1 MKLVDRKETENSGSS
16 TIIVADVKKDDF
28 GNYTCRAVNKIGTGE
43 ATAVV
48 SGYPDRPTMQV
59 EIDPNGESAI
69 IHLQA
74 KSIEPVVDFQLD
86 IMKTGPD
93 AEKNAR
99 STIIPPNPIGPA
111 LDDSTYIGKYRL
123 EKLDPGNSYYLTVKA
138 RNSNGYG
145 PLSAKSFRPEK
156 VEAAKQTENSHSST
170 VARKNLRK
178 FGFCCVLNNDWTK
191 LKLD

>member
-1 MKLVDRKETENSGSS
+1 GVFQQFFQCFSKFSKDRPSRRDAPKVSIDRTFIPVATSQTFNLTCLYDSRPTPMIEWFMSGYKIDFDNPKNQQRMKLVDRKETENSGSS

-48 SGYPDRPTMQV
+48 SGYPDRPTIQV

-86 IMKTGPD
+86 IM
-93 AEKNAR
+93 
-99 STIIPPNPIGPA
+99 
-111 LDDSTYIGKYRL
+111 
-123 EKLDPGNSYYLTVKA
+123 
-138 RNSNGYG
+138 
-145 PLSAKSFRPEK
+145 
-156 VEAAKQTENSHSST
+156 
-170 VARKNLRK
+170 
-178 FGFCCVLNNDWTK
+178 
-191 LKLD
+191 